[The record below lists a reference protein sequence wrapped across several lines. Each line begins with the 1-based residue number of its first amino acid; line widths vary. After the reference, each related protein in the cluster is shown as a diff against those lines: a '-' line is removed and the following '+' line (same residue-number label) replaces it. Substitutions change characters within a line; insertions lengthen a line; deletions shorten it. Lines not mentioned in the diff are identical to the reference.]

1 MDWKYLIGIAILIV
15 TIKGILPHYNEQREE
30 RYKNN
35 ISNCV
40 QQRHAT
46 PELAA
51 LDSSEK
57 LFGADESEIIK
68 KVRVQTI
75 SEYLS
80 MPDESFYYLSND
92 EQERLLNLV
101 AEKEILVSREDFEIE
116 KHINENGYFTLEA
129 LIFPTHF
136 SGIKIRTELW
146 NKSVSDYKAA
156 LIEASEW
163 NQLSYENRKEIC
175 EGLSKEELN
184 KKYNRFSNKPEDEYL
199 ERQIADGLFFNKEE
213 QAAKLSKEDLSRI
226 INKFRTTD
234 N

>member
-1 MDWKYLIGIAILIV
+1 MDWKYLIWIAIFIA
-15 TIKGILPHYNEQREE
+15 TIKGVVPHYKEQREE

-46 PELAA
+46 PELEG
-51 LDSSEK
+51 LDIAEK
-57 LFGADESEIIK
+57 LFGADEAEIIK

-80 MPDESFYYLSND
+80 MPDESFYLLSND

-101 AEKEILVSREDFEIE
+101 AEKEIIVSREDFEIE
-116 KHINENGYFTLEA
+116 NYINENGDFTLEA
-129 LIFPTHF
+129 LITFLHF
-136 SGIKIRTELW
+136 ADIKINLERW
-146 NKSVSDYKAA
+146 NKSVSNYKAA

-163 NQLSYENRKEIC
+163 NQLSYENRKEKC

-184 KKYNRFSNKPEDEYL
+184 RKYNRSSNKPEEEYL
-199 ERQIADGLFFNKEE
+199 ERQIADGLFFIKEE

-226 INKFRTTD
+226 INQFGTTD